1 MMNVFYGFF
10 KQKTAYEMRISD
22 WSSDVCSSD
31 LELLQLV
38 DALPVHIWSW
48 TPTGK
53 LAYVNKRSLEDLG
66 LSGANFEDITR
77 VAQELAHPEDAPEV
91 LRTSARCLKTGDTF
105 KMQYRRR
112 WKDGSYRW
120 IEARAQPL
128 RDRDGTIV
136 HWYQVSIDIDDQVRA
151 GSEEHTSELQSLM

>member
-1 MMNVFYGFF
+1 MSG
-10 KQKTAYEMRISD
+10 

-31 LELLQLV
+31 LSMLDQGVHIAQWYGLCHDIDDQLQAEEALRKREQELLQLV

-77 VAQELAHPEDAPEV
+77 
-91 LRTSARCLKTGDTF
+91 
-105 KMQYRRR
+105 
-112 WKDGSYRW
+112 
-120 IEARAQPL
+120 
-128 RDRDGTIV
+128 DRKSTRLNSS
-136 HWYQVSIDIDDQVRA
+136 H
-151 GSEEHTSELQSLM
+151 

>member
-105 KMQYRRR
+105 TMQYRRR

-120 IEARAQPL
+120 IEARAQPPI
-128 RDRDGTIV
+128 G
-136 HWYQVSIDIDDQVRA
+136 RA
-151 GSEEHTSELQSLM
+151 SSRESGCQYVYIAGVA